1 MTIQRTH
8 AQTKASQH
16 TKELLSLTPQQALS
30 QLNSTE
36 NGLTAEEA
44 SRRLN
49 EYGPNEFVKTRKRTG
64 LIQFLTQ
71 FKNPLVI
78 ILLIAGAVSLA
89 LGEAQHVIIIYLIV
103 LISTYLT
110 YYQESKAEKAAELLK
125 EKVSTTATLIRDG
138 KRGEVKL
145 HDVVPGD
152 VIFLSA
158 GDIVPADARVL
169 SAKDLFLNQSA
180 LTGESFPVEKIE
192 SPLEN
197 PGDSIT
203 EWKNYLFMGT
213 PVISGTAT
221 AVVVATGGATEYGEI
236 AKILNQTPPP
246 TEFEKG
252 LRSFGL
258 LIMQATLILVIVVF
272 ALNAYNR
279 GNILEALLFSV
290 ALAVGLTPELLPM
303 ITSLNLTKG
312 AMAMS
317 RRGAIVKR
325 LSSIQNFGSMD
336 VLCTDKTGTLTQNK
350 TQVIRHIDIDGG
362 NSEKVILLS
371 YLNSLYQT
379 GLKSPLDEAILGFK
393 VEDASGYTKV
403 DEIPFDFVR
412 RRVSVVV
419 DFNGSRLLVVK
430 GAPEE
435 ILKVSNFC
443 EHDGKILD
451 LTENFAS
458 RINRTFGEL
467 SAEGFR
473 VLGVAYKEL
482 KVEKQVYSVNDE
494 SHMVYLGFVAF
505 LDPPKESARESIR
518 LLSSAGVELKVVTG
532 DNEVVT
538 RMVCESVGMEI
549 HGVLLG
555 SEMANMTDDALIA
568 AAGTVNVFA
577 RVSPVQKER
586 IISILREDGHV
597 VGYLGDGINDAP
609 SLRAADVG
617 ISVNNAVDVA
627 KESADIILLEN
638 DLTILEEGVLEGRKT
653 FGNTMKYVMMGTSS
667 NFGNMFSVAG
677 GSLFLPFLPMTA
689 LQILLNNLL
698 YDLSQTTIST
708 DHVDR
713 EYIEKPKKWDIT
725 YIRNF
730 MIALGP
736 ISSIFDFATFFIMLL
751 FFNASASLFQTAWF
765 IESLTTQTLVIFSIR
780 TRMVPFWRSRPSRPL
795 IMSCFLIIAVG
806 WVLPLTPLSGY
817 FGFVAPPFL
826 FYPILVG
833 LVGIY
838 FVLVELAKVGFYK
851 RNAHRIEGRS
861 KPRPKFFLGDDQRLF
876 YNMVAVLAMYP
887 GEMISVRELLNVLK
901 GSVDFHF
908 QDWQVGKYLITLDR
922 GHLVTH
928 DHDMGTIRAGAT
940 LPDFLNKALKE
951 PYGVLVS
958 KDVLKIR
965 EAVIQRYG
973 SARLV

>member
-1 MTIQRTH
+1 MTTSRRNNVHPKTSKL
-8 AQTKASQH
+8 AKDLLTLTSKQTLERLKS
-16 TKELLSLTPQQALS
+16 S
-30 QLNSTE
+30 E
-36 NGLTAEEA
+36 NGLSTEEVA
-44 SRRLN
+44 RRLVQH
-49 EYGPNEFVKTRKRTG
+49 GPNELAKTQRRSG
-64 LIQFLTQ
+64 LRQFLSQ
-71 FKNPLVI
+71 FKNPLVL

-125 EKVSTTATLIRDG
+125 EKVSTTATVIREG
-138 KRGEVKL
+138 KRSEVRL
-145 HDVVPGD
+145 RDVVPGD
-152 VIFLSA
+152 VVFLSA

-169 SAKDLFLNQSA
+169 TAKDLFLNQSA
-180 LTGESFPVEKIE
+180 LTGESFPVEKV
-192 SPLEN
+192 SAPLEKET
-197 PGDSIT
+197 DSIT
-203 EWKNYLFMGT
+203 DWRNYLFMGT

-221 AVVVATGGATEYGEI
+221 AVVAATGSETEYGEI
-236 AKILNQTPPP
+236 AKMLTRSPPP

-258 LIMQATLILVIVVF
+258 LIMQATLVLVLVVF
-272 ALNAYNR
+272 AVNAYNK

-317 RRGAIVKR
+317 KRGAIVKR

-336 VLCTDKTGTLTQNK
+336 ILCTDKTGTLTQNK
-350 TQVIRHIDIDGG
+350 TQVIRHIDIDGE

-371 YLNSLYQT
+371 YLNSLHQT

-393 VEDASGYTKV
+393 RVDASAFVKV

-419 DFNGSRLLVVK
+419 DERRHRQLIVK

-435 ILKVSNFC
+435 ILRVSGYCEQDEKVY
-443 EHDGKILD
+443 D
-451 LTENFAS
+451 LTESFKT
-458 RINRTFGEL
+458 RINRTFGLL

-473 VLGVAYKEL
+473 VLGVAYK
-482 KVEKQVYSVNDE
+482 KMRIEKQVYNVNDE
-494 SHMVYLGFVAF
+494 SDMVFLGFVAF
-505 LDPPKESARESIR
+505 LDPPKESARESIK
-518 LLSSAGVELKVVTG
+518 LLSAAGVELKVVSG

-538 RMVCESVGMEI
+538 RMVCESVGMQI

-555 SEMANMTDDALIA
+555 SEIANMTDDALMA
-568 AAGTVNVFA
+568 AAETVNVFA

-708 DHVDR
+708 DNVDR
-713 EYIEKPKKWDIT
+713 EYIIKPKKWDIT

-736 ISSIFDFATFFIMLL
+736 ISSIFDFATFFIMLI
-751 FFNASASLFQTAWF
+751 FFNASAPLFQTAWF

-780 TRMVPFWRSRPSRPL
+780 TRLVPFWRSKPSRPL
-795 IMSCFLIIAVG
+795 VLSCFTIVALG
-806 WVLPLTPLSGY
+806 WVIPISPVGAY
-817 FGFVAPPFL
+817 FGFVAPPFI

-833 LVGIY
+833 LVGVY
-838 FVLVELAKVGFYK
+838 FLLVEIAKVGFYR
-851 RNAHRIEGRS
+851 RNAHRIEERTR
-861 KPRPKFFLGDDQRLF
+861 PRPKVFLGDDQRLL
-876 YNMVAVLAMYP
+876 YSIAAIVALDP
-887 GEMISVRELLNVLK
+887 GKEVGVDELLDVLNE
-901 GSVDFHF
+901 SVDFHF
-908 QDWQVGKYLITLDR
+908 QDWQVGKNIIILERGGLVKHNHFKNTLIAEAILDE
-922 GHLVTH
+922 
-928 DHDMGTIRAGAT
+928 
-940 LPDFLNKALKE
+940 FLTRTQKE
-951 PYGVLVS
+951 PFGS
-958 KDVLKIR
+958 IFGKDFTKIKEVFTR
-965 EAVIQRYG
+965 RNVG
-973 SARLV
+973 PS